1 MTGSPKQVNPPRE
14 KESWRVF
21 CAVELP
27 SSVRKKLID
36 HISRLRELAP
46 EVQASW
52 GREQNLHLT
61 LKFLGQVPTSR
72 LDRLSNAAA
81 KATTGLATIE
91 LSIEETGAF
100 PKHGKP
106 RVLWVGVKDR
116 SGGLAELQ
124 GRLETACARAGFAR
138 EERAFH
144 PHLTLARLR
153 NPQSAQELV
162 TAHKQLSFEPMPVTV
177 RELLV
182 LRSELSPKGSKYSV
196 ISRHLLGHEGT
207 LPR

>member
-1 MTGSPKQVNPPRE
+1 MET
-14 KESWRVF
+14 WRVF

-27 SSVRKKLID
+27 SSVRKKLIE

-46 EVQASW
+46 DVQASW
-52 GREQNLHLT
+52 SREQNLHLT
-61 LKFLGQVPTSR
+61 LKFLGQVQTSR
-72 LDRLSNAAA
+72 LDRLSKAAA
-81 KATTGLATIE
+81 KATTGLSQIQ

-100 PKHGKP
+100 PKHGKA
-106 RVLWVGVKDR
+106 RVLWVGVKDD
-116 SGGLAELQ
+116 SEGLRELHR
-124 GRLETACARAGFAR
+124 RLEDACDREGFAK
-138 EERAFH
+138 EDRAFH

-177 RELLV
+177 HELLV

-196 ISRHLLGHEGT
+196 ISRHEIG
-207 LPR
+207 RK